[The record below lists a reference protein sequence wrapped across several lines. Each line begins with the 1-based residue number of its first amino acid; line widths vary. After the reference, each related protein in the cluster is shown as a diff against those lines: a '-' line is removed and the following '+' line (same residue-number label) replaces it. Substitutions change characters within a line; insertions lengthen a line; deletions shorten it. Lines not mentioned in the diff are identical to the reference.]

1 MNSFLGP
8 MCCGADKRF
17 LTYTNFSRSCLNPL
31 AYNPTAI
38 HQGKTCDVFYQQL
51 SKPGKRFEKIMWESV
66 NFTDFLNLG
75 SILYAGENVA
85 VVSPLIPMYK
95 ICIVVIFSREYFYV
109 GIHSVIG

>member
-75 SILYAGENVA
+75 SIRITNDDRTNEQLLHMSSADC
-85 VVSPLIPMYK
+85 
-95 ICIVVIFSREYFYV
+95 CIDA
-109 GIHSVIG
+109 